1 MNLDLVVEVI
11 VCVEEI
17 KQSVLSLRQLWK
29 EELDEMVISNQKIM
43 DIFEKFARRAK
54 KKNHGDGSST
64 TSTKD
69 SDHTKEIAMICNDVD
84 NNVVPTHLTS
94 ITTMDSVK
102 SWGNTSLEI
111 VDLKV
116 SDLIEHEKN
125 HQRHGIELITSNTFS
140 SFNNLRG
147 GFIGIDSS
155 TFIASFLYNSI
166 ASFSWDIFVY
176 DLKKKMHDRL
186 FSLFGGEE
194 IILVSHIFLWD
205 PGIKKRRT
213 CKRKIQ
219 CHYSIECVKSIESWN
234 V

>member
-11 VCVEEI
+11 GCVEEI
-17 KQSVLSLRQLWK
+17 KQYVLSLRQLWK
-29 EELDEMVISNQKIM
+29 EELDEIVIRYQKIM
-43 DIFEKFARRAK
+43 DIFETFARRAK

-69 SDHTKEIAMICNDVD
+69 SDHTKKIAMICNDID
-84 NNVVPTHLTS
+84 NNVVSTRITLV
-94 ITTMDSVK
+94 TTMDFVK
-102 SWGNTSLEI
+102 SWGNTPLEV
-111 VDLKV
+111 VDPKV

-125 HQRHGIELITSNTFS
+125 HQSHGIELITSDTFS
-140 SFNNLRG
+140 SFDNLRR

-155 TFIASFLYNSI
+155 TFIAFLYSSI

-186 FSLFGGEE
+186 FSLFGEE
-194 IILVSHIFLWD
+194 GIILVSHIFHWD

-213 CKRKIQ
+213 CRRKIH
-219 CHYSIECVKSIESWN
+219 CRYSIECVKSIESWN

>member
-17 KQSVLSLRQLWK
+17 KQSVLLLRQLWK

-69 SDHTKEIAMICNDVD
+69 SDHTKEIAMICNDFD
-84 NNVVPTHLTS
+84 NNVVPIHLMS
-94 ITTMDSVK
+94 VTTMDSVK
-102 SWGNTSLEI
+102 SWGNTPLE
-111 VDLKV
+111 VLDPKF
-116 SDLIEHEKN
+116 SDIIEHKKN
-125 HQRHGIELITSNTFS
+125 HQSHEIELITTDTFS
-140 SFNNLRG
+140 SFENLSS

-155 TFIASFLYNSI
+155 TFIAYLYSSVT
-166 ASFSWDIFVY
+166 SFSWDIFVY

-186 FSLFGGEE
+186 LSLFGREG

-205 PGIKKRRT
+205 PDIKKRRT
-213 CKRKIQ
+213 CRRKIH
-219 CHYSIECVKSIESWN
+219 CRYSIECVKSIES
-234 V
+234 